1 MNQNISRRGF
11 LRGTAAVCGASLA
24 SGTDRSKRTAFDFP
38 LMDLHAHLDGSTID
52 KVLELPQAQE
62 VKFGIVEHAGTKENV
77 YPNILSND
85 TELEAYLAKLEGK
98 PVYKG
103 IQAEWTDWM
112 DCFSKEALA
121 KLDYVLTD
129 ALTFPGQDGRRMK
142 LWEKGA
148 AIPEAQTF
156 MDQYVDWHVKI
167 MAEEPI
173 DILANVS
180 WLPASIAGD
189 YDALWTDTRI
199 EKIVSAAVKYQ
210 VAIEINSGF
219 KLPKLFFLEAAKVAG
234 VKFTFGSNGRYPRM
248 GRLEYSIQTAE
259 KLGLLRP
266 DMFSP
271 APEGQKAVQRRMV

>member
-1 MNQNISRRGF
+1 MKQDVHRRRF
-11 LRGTAAVCGASLA
+11 LQGIAAFGASLA
-24 SGTDRSKRTAFDFP
+24 SGAGRAEPRPLDFP
-38 LMDLHAHLDGSTID
+38 LVDLHVHLDGSTID
-52 KVLELPQAQE
+52 KVLELPQARD

-85 TELEAYLAKLEGK
+85 AELEGHLAMLEGK

-112 DCFSKEALA
+112 GCFSKETLG
-121 KLDYVLTD
+121 KIDYALTD
-129 ALTFPGQDGRRMK
+129 ALTIPGPDGGRMK
-142 LWEKGA
+142 LWEKGVE
-148 AIPEAQTF
+148 IPEAQNF

-180 WLPASIAGD
+180 WLPVSLADD

-199 EKIVSAAVKYQ
+199 EKIVNAAVKYR

-219 KLPKLFFLEAAKVAG
+219 ELPKLFFLEAAKAAG

-248 GRLEYSIQTAE
+248 GRLEYSIQLAE
-259 KLGLLRP
+259 KLGLRQSDIFL
-266 DMFSP
+266 P
-271 APEGQKAVQRRMV
+271 APEGQKAVHRRTV

>member
-1 MNQNISRRGF
+1 MNQDVARRRF
-11 LRGTAAVCGASLA
+11 LQGMAACGASLV
-24 SGTDRSKRTAFDFP
+24 SGAGRAEARSLDFP
-38 LMDLHAHLDGSTID
+38 RVDLHVHLDGGTID

-85 TELEAYLAKLEGK
+85 AELEGHLAMLEGK

-112 DCFSKEALA
+112 DCFSKTALA

-129 ALTFPGQDGRRMK
+129 ALTFPGPGGRRMK

-148 AIPEAQTF
+148 EIPEAQTF

-180 WLPASIAGD
+180 WLPASLTGD
-189 YDALWTDTRI
+189 YDALWTDARI
-199 EKIVSAAVKYQ
+199 EKIVNSAVKYQ

-219 KLPKLFFLEAAKVAG
+219 RLPKLFFLETAKAAG

-248 GRLEYSIQTAE
+248 GRLAYSIELAE
-259 KLGLLRP
+259 KLGLHGA

-271 APEGQKAVQRRMV
+271 APEGKKAVQRRMV